1 VLIILFIVKPSLSMA
16 YDITHTANSTRIH
29 NILEVDFPSRY
40 GDRVMAWVSGC
51 TTIDFDPT
59 TRDYDFSPDQEN
71 LDPTGDIFD
80 GIGCPWVP
88 NRFGR
93 FGISRARIISNTI
106 KDLGVYTLRCTN
118 SGITRADCYRTV
130 DPDASWC
137 GIIGYYCGPSYLPP
151 GAIDVT
157 VEIINHPPHITV
169 SSTGTNLTPSGHARY
184 NSRISLMASATD
196 PDPGNIDLFWEIKY
210 HPPAASSPSFS
221 GSPTRSRSSPDL
233 QFNDE
238 SDFGLWVL
246 EAIADDAQGERV
258 RREVEINV
266 VNQVPRPVI
275 SGETRVP
282 FGSDIS
288 LSVSAD
294 EDGGAY
300 TSLVWEALE
309 PGSTIWGVV
318 SNDPELTMPAHVNDV
333 GDWTFR
339 VTVTDNESPPLT
351 GTSADVYSVEV
362 YNAPPELTISSV
374 STPFARVG
382 ETSNFVA
389 EATDPDGGD
398 VQIQVRVL
406 QVPQLSESSEI
417 TVGSIIHTGNNRI
430 NFSRLNVAADA
441 GTWIF
446 EVIALDDEPEPWQEE
461 SDPKEVFIV
470 VDADPEAHI
479 TQVGGS
485 VPIGSLTGS
494 LTLSSAD
501 SFDPDSPC
509 EAEPLRC
516 HLTHDGSGA
525 RRISRPITGRN
536 WVVLEGALDDGT
548 YHPAGPVQEVFGI
561 RNGTEELSFPMAGLP
576 PGLWTFELIV
586 EDGEG
591 NTDSITHMVEVVNE
605 NSRPLVFLSPPARYL
620 ISPFGISDTLIGFK
634 GGLSFDP
641 DNILTGNLPG
651 IDKYSWDVLVNGID
665 CLNIPLSENS
675 PSYEYELFKPGFVI
689 TSECQGV
696 WKVELSIEDD
706 DIPMQNNSASS
717 VLTIGTCE
725 GIVCIDFPTE
735 SLRKIVDFADNTDV
749 LIFYH
754 VDALALTDQRFNFGM
769 YAKLDIYHQ
778 SDLSTPVFT
787 SISPNVVTH
796 RVSPLLVFH
805 WDGYWGSERPQS
817 GKYSIKL
824 SLLGHS
830 QVPVD
835 ALFEDFERDAI
846 HIEVDE
852 LSITTD
858 SDVYANVD
866 QLNEGND
873 TLSIGYEIEGRVT
886 PDRVEWRLLNEAN
899 DIVYRKDLTPDLR
912 GHIDWDG
919 QVRPETL
926 IGTGNYSV
934 EVEAFLHGASLTGV
948 TSHEVILY
956 QLRFETVAHSPDL
969 AVMVNNDDDNLNG
982 QADMGEGVALV
993 SDENDLLEVNLVFEP
1008 AMEGR
1013 LEVLSNDTLQK
1024 IKLYA
1029 NANRGGGSLAMP
1041 LTYNLPVD
1049 TVPPIFIEAT
1059 QVGVADLRLLF
1070 TPTEHAVLED
1080 SVQEVKNIGIEISN
1094 WERASTLSVDIAH
1107 LDHAYTETAAAIPRN
1122 SRMNNFI
1129 DDEIDRFHIG
1139 VDAPNLNA
1147 DSARRET
1154 FTVNISTALDD
1165 GSEDDNPTPTA
1176 FISVWMHR
1184 I

>member
-1 VLIILFIVKPSLSMA
+1 M
-16 YDITHTANSTRIH
+16 
-29 NILEVDFPSRY
+29 
-40 GDRVMAWVSGC
+40 
-51 TTIDFDPT
+51 
-59 TRDYDFSPDQEN
+59 
-71 LDPTGDIFD
+71 
-80 GIGCPWVP
+80 
-88 NRFGR
+88 
-93 FGISRARIISNTI
+93 
-106 KDLGVYTLRCTN
+106 
-118 SGITRADCYRTV
+118 
-130 DPDASWC
+130 
-137 GIIGYYCGPSYLPP
+137 
-151 GAIDVT
+151 
-157 VEIINHPPHITV
+157 
-169 SSTGTNLTPSGHARY
+169 
-184 NSRISLMASATD
+184 
-196 PDPGNIDLFWEIKY
+196 
-210 HPPAASSPSFS
+210 
-221 GSPTRSRSSPDL
+221 
-233 QFNDE
+233 
-238 SDFGLWVL
+238 
-246 EAIADDAQGERV
+246 
-258 RREVEINV
+258 
-266 VNQVPRPVI
+266 
-275 SGETRVP
+275 
-282 FGSDIS
+282 
-288 LSVSAD
+288 
-294 EDGGAY
+294 
-300 TSLVWEALE
+300 
-309 PGSTIWGVV
+309 
-318 SNDPELTMPAHVNDV
+318 
-333 GDWTFR
+333 
-339 VTVTDNESPPLT
+339 
-351 GTSADVYSVEV
+351 
-362 YNAPPELTISSV
+362 
-374 STPFARVG
+374 
-382 ETSNFVA
+382 
-389 EATDPDGGD
+389 
-398 VQIQVRVL
+398 
-406 QVPQLSESSEI
+406 PQLSEAAEV
-417 TVGSIIHTGNNRI
+417 TVGSIIRTGSNRI
-430 NFSRLNVAADA
+430 DFSRLNVAADA

-509 EAEPLRC
+509 EREPLRC

-548 YHPAGPVQEVFGI
+548 YHPTGPIQEVFGI
-561 RNGTEELSFPMAGLP
+561 RNGTDELSFPMAGLP
-576 PGLWTFELIV
+576 PGLWTFELTV

-620 ISPFGISDTLIGFK
+620 ISPFGIVDTPIGFK

-641 DNILTGNLPG
+641 DNILTGELPG
-651 IDKYSWDVLVNGID
+651 ISSYNWNLLSNGIGCTD
-665 CLNIPLSENS
+665 LPPDLHL
-675 PSYEYELFKPGFVI
+675 PDYELYRSGSLIHPL
-689 TSECQGV
+689 CQGV
-696 WKVELSIEDD
+696 WEVELTIEDD
-706 DIPMQNNSASS
+706 DIPKQNNSASS

-725 GIVCIDFPTE
+725 GTVCIDFPTE

-754 VDALALTDQRFNFGM
+754 VDALALADPRFDFGM
-769 YAKLDIYHQ
+769 YARLDIYHQ
-778 SDLSTPVFT
+778 SDLST
-787 SISPNVVTH
+787 SIFSSFNPNVVTH
-796 RVSPLLVFH
+796 QISPILVFH
-805 WDGYWGSERPQS
+805 WDGNWEFGPPRP

-824 SLLGHS
+824 SLLDYS
-830 QVPVD
+830 RTQADP
-835 ALFEDFERDAI
+835 LFKDFERDAI

-866 QLNEGND
+866 QLNKGSD
-873 TLSIGYEIEGRVT
+873 TLSIGYEIEGRVM
-886 PDRVEWRLLNEAN
+886 PDRVEWRLLDETN
-899 DIVYRKDLTPDLR
+899 DIVYRQDLTPALR
-912 GHIDWDG
+912 GRINWDG

-934 EVEAFLHGASLTGV
+934 EVEAFLHGASLTGI

-956 QLRFETVAHSPDL
+956 RLRFETVANSPDL

-982 QADMGEGVALV
+982 RADMDEGVALV

-1008 AMEGR
+1008 AVEGH
-1013 LEVLSNDTLQK
+1013 LEVFSNDTPQK

-1080 SVQEVKNIGIEISN
+1080 SVLEVKNIGIEISN
-1094 WERASTLSVDIAH
+1094 WERAPTLSVDIAH

-1122 SRMNNFI
+1122 SRVNNFI

-1165 GSEDDNPTPTA
+1165 GSEDDNPTPITVRESSRAGARDVDSGFFLSEPQILVTQDIQNSSDSRADDNFRAHDGITA
-1176 FISVWMHR
+1176 ARNDDALNDRTHRATIDGAVKVTLTQDAIELDHTIPICQRNPEQRRIVRINVTIFKDPDTGVGYASSNYVYEQVRRAKIAWSPACIKFEIYNINTVDAPTFEFQGMDFNIFSDQVLNDPDDTDIIIENYAPHASINTLELFVVPSIVRPTIVRPSENDFFVSVLAFTRPPIVDLDALGLNTFVFIMNRLPISNRTLAHEMGHALTNGLDVDCQPLPIFFPNKPGPGCESTYNPDDSPFNRFRRFDRMTEFDARTDRAEAHSTPGDTSSPPPR
-1184 I
+1184 PQAPGNYLLRMP